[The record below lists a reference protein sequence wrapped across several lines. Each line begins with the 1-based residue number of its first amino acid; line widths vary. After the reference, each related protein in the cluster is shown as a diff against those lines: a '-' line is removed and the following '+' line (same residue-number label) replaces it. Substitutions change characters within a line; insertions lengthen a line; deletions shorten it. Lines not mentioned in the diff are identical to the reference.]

1 MGNDLK
7 IPEKQRHK
15 FSQPLGKLI
24 AGSREQT
31 ISQVIKILKNIK
43 NEDKTS
49 TISCYLVGDIV
60 TQDFLKK
67 PFLRSMVKMCIIDEK
82 TKRAPMEL
90 ETGDFFAKVVEMEN
104 PGSGINPESF
114 EIFKSL
120 IKSYNKILVKITQGE
135 EDLLV
140 LPLVLAIPLNKSVQ
154 NFVFYGQ
161 PPVTDSKTP
170 IPEGIVMV
178 EVNKSIK
185 KVVKHFLELMRC

>member
-24 AGSREQT
+24 TGSREQT
-31 ISQVIKILKNIK
+31 ISQVIKILKNVK
-43 NEDKTS
+43 NEDKTP
-49 TISCYLVGDIV
+49 TINCYLVGDIV
-60 TQDFLKK
+60 TQDFLKY

-90 ETGDFFAKVVEMEN
+90 EIGDFFDKVVEMEN
-104 PGSGINPESF
+104 PESGINPESF

-120 IKSYNKILVKITQGE
+120 IKSPNKILVKITQGE

-185 KVVKHFLELMRC
+185 KVVKHFLELMRR

>member
-7 IPEKQRHK
+7 IPANQRHK

-24 AGSREQT
+24 AGSREET
-31 ISQVIKILKNIK
+31 ISKVIKFLKNTK
-43 NEDKTS
+43 DKTLS
-49 TISCYLVGDIV
+49 INCYLVGDIV
-60 TQDFLKK
+60 TQDFLND

-82 TKRAPMEL
+82 TKRAPVEL
-90 ETGDFFAKVVEMEN
+90 EMGSFFDKIIEMEN
-104 PGSGINPESF
+104 PENGINPESF

-120 IKSYNKILVKITQGE
+120 IESNKKILIKITQGE

-140 LPLVLAIPLNKSVQ
+140 LPLVLSIPINKSVE

-161 PPVTDSKTP
+161 PPVTDSKIP

-178 EVNKSIK
+178 KVNKSIK
-185 KVVKHFLELMRC
+185 KVVKRFVELMS

>member
-7 IPEKQRHK
+7 IPANQRHK

-24 AGSREQT
+24 AGSREET
-31 ISQVIKILKNIK
+31 ISKVIKFLKNTK
-43 NEDKTS
+43 DKTLS
-49 TISCYLVGDIV
+49 INCYLVGDIV
-60 TQDFLKK
+60 TQDFLND

-82 TKRAPMEL
+82 TKRAPVEL
-90 ETGDFFAKVVEMEN
+90 EMGSFFDKIIEMEN
-104 PGSGINPESF
+104 PENGINPESF

-120 IKSYNKILVKITQGE
+120 IESYKKIIIKITQGE

-140 LPLVLAIPLNKSVQ
+140 LPLVLSIPINKSVE

-161 PPVTDSKTP
+161 PPVTDSKIP

-178 EVNKSIK
+178 KVNKSIK
-185 KVVKHFLELMRC
+185 KVVKRFVELMS

>member
-24 AGSREQT
+24 TGSREQT
-31 ISQVIKILKNIK
+31 ISQVIKILKNVK
-43 NEDKTS
+43 NEDKTP
-49 TISCYLVGDIV
+49 TINCYLVGDIV
-60 TQDFLKK
+60 TQDFLKY

-90 ETGDFFAKVVEMEN
+90 EIGDFFDKVVEMEN
-104 PGSGINPESF
+104 PESGINPESF

-120 IKSYNKILVKITQGE
+120 IKSHNKILVKITQGE

-140 LPLVLAIPLNKSVQ
+140 LTLVLAIPLNKSVQ

-185 KVVKHFLELMRC
+185 KVVKHFLELMRR